1 MTDIPAE
8 SGFRIYQ
15 PPKQSSRGQLVD
27 SLIILVLLMV
37 VLFGV
42 TYFVQSST
50 STTSVKTRPLSELP
64 ITETEKAQYAVAI
77 KEGIVD
83 LPTANQQVADNH
95 EDSNKYPIAIG
106 TLIITFGVIA
116 LYMAFVYL
124 ISFKEYREVIRERFG
139 PPGSTGPN
147 PEVGS

>member
-1 MTDIPAE
+1 MTA
-8 SGFRIYQ
+8 IYQ

-50 STTSVKTRPLSELP
+50 SATSVKTRPVSQLP
-64 ITETEKAQYAVAI
+64 ITPTERQQYQVAI
-77 KEGIVD
+77 DKGIVD
-83 LPTANQQVADNH
+83 LPTVNQQVADNK
-95 EDSNKYPIAIG
+95 ESSDKYPIAVG

-116 LYMAFVYL
+116 LYMGFVYVV
-124 ISFKEYREVIRERFG
+124 SFKQYRDVIAEKFG
-139 PPGSTGPN
+139 PMQ
-147 PEVGS
+147 EERA